1 VSAADPDGMLVA
13 EWRQLLARHAVTWC
27 ALERAL
33 QERHGLSASEFEVL
47 ERMAEGPGGQ
57 FRVQELAGAAHLSQS
72 ALSRLIARLERDG
85 LVSRSMCELDRRG
98 IYVCLTDAGRERHAA
113 ARPTQR
119 AVLADSLQGSLT

>member
-1 VSAADPDGMLVA
+1 VSAVDADQLLVG
-13 EWRQLLARHAVTWC
+13 EWRQLLARHATTWC

-47 ERMAEGPGGQ
+47 ERLAEGCKGQ
-57 FRVQELAGAAHLSQS
+57 YRVQELADAAYLSQS
-72 ALSRLIARLERDG
+72 ALSRLIARLEHDG
-85 LVSRSMCELDRRG
+85 LVTRSMCELDRRG

-119 AVLADSLQGSLT
+119 AVLADSLQVP

>member
-1 VSAADPDGMLVA
+1 VGAVNAERLLVA
-13 EWRQLLARHAVTWC
+13 EWRELLARHATTWC

-33 QERHGLSASEFEVL
+33 QEHHRLSASEFEVL
-47 ERMAEGPGGQ
+47 ERLADGEKGQ
-57 FRVQELAGAAHLSQS
+57 CRVQELADAAYLSQS
-72 ALSRLIARLERDG
+72 AVSRLIARLERDG

-119 AVLADSLQGSLT
+119 AILAASLQAAP

>member
-1 VSAADPDGMLVA
+1 MTAADADRLLVA
-13 EWRQLLARHAVTWC
+13 EWRQLLARHATTWC

-33 QERHGLSASEFEVL
+33 QEHHGLSASEFEVL
-47 ERMAEGPGGQ
+47 ERLAVGGRGQ
-57 FRVQELAGAAHLSQS
+57 CRVQELADAAYLSQS
-72 ALSRLIARLERDG
+72 AVSRLIARLERDG

-119 AVLADSLQGSLT
+119 AILAASLQATP